1 MGITVPSSSPIT
13 LAALDSGGEFFQTF
27 TLADDTGAQYT
38 QNNPFFTTTTV
49 TGYSSTSANYQ
60 GSYMPTGGVY
70 IADLT
75 GTDFTEMADGESGT
89 VRMNNR
95 RAIMTASDG
104 QVTTL
109 TETLTNNYHDTVVAS
124 GAAFTGVT
132 VPAYANFFVYTAQ
145 NQTRYIYIPI
155 SKSGWNRLSIYIKHT
170 LVNTS
175 NSLGA
180 SPGVIFYPD
189 FGQFSNDF
197 VALSDT
203 ISGIAG
209 SSVGRVYSCYDTVFS
224 GSSSIYVPEFNSPLA
239 GVIIAITNNQD
250 VTGNIEIYASKG
262 S

>member
-1 MGITVPSSSPIT
+1 MGITVPSSTPIT
-13 LAALDSGGEFFQTF
+13 LAALESGGQYFQTF
-27 TLADDTGAQYT
+27 TIADNNGTQYT
-38 QNNPFFTTTTV
+38 ENNPFFTTTTV
-49 TGYSSTSANYQ
+49 TGYSSTSTYYQ
-60 GSYMPTGGVY
+60 GNYMPAGGVY

-75 GTDFTEMADGESGT
+75 GTDFIEMADGESGT

-124 GAAFTGVT
+124 GVTFNGVT
-132 VPAYANFFVYTAQ
+132 VPAYANFFVYTSQ
-145 NQTRYIYIPI
+145 NQKRYIYIPL
-155 SKSGWNRLSIYIKHT
+155 SKSGWKRLNLYVKHT
-170 LVNTS
+170 LVNVA

-180 SPGVIFYPD
+180 NPQIIIYPD

-197 VALSDT
+197 SVLTDT
-203 ISGIAG
+203 ISGIVG
-209 SSVGRVYSCYDTVFS
+209 SSVGRLYSCYNPDTP
-224 GSSSIYVPEFNSPLA
+224 SSSIVHVPEFDSPLA

>member
-1 MGITVPSSSPIT
+1 MGISVPSSTPIT

-27 TLADDTGAQYT
+27 TLADDTGTQYT

-49 TGYSSTSANYQ
+49 TGYSTTSASYQ

-75 GTDFTEMADGESGT
+75 GTDFTEMDDGESGT
-89 VRMNNR
+89 ARMNMR
-95 RAIMTASDG
+95 RALMTASDG

-109 TETLTNNYHDTVVAS
+109 TETLVNNYHDTVVSS
-124 GAAFTGVT
+124 GVSFTGVT
-132 VPAYANFFVYTAQ
+132 VPAYADFFVYTSQ

-155 SKSGWNRLSIYIKHT
+155 SKSGWKRLNLYVKHT
-170 LVNTS
+170 LVNDAD
-175 NSLGA
+175 SLGA
-180 SPGVIFYPD
+180 EPDITLYPD

-197 VALSDT
+197 AALTDT
-203 ISGIAG
+203 ISGVVG
-209 SSVGRVYSCYDTVFS
+209 SATGRLYSCYNPATP
-224 GSSSIYVPEFNSPLA
+224 SSSIIHVPEFDSPLA